1 MNTSQIAGLRY
12 FPDRDKWAF
21 VEIDRIDEWI
31 HDSMKPVSA
40 IRRSD
45 RSYCGSNWLR
55 LVLVVEVQMINSAG
69 NLTRAIVTRE
79 RQKSLVLRAWILSGL
94 FFMALPG
101 TLLGFSNLMAISAH
115 HGSANLPTAWM
126 EGHGHAQ
133 MFGWIGS
140 FILGIG
146 FYSQPTRERSIL
158 SLPVT
163 CFGLWNVG
171 VALRW
176 LANIYAWHWRTLFP
190 VSAGLELIAVLL
202 FLSAASRHKLPESAQ
217 GNRAKPIMEPWMV
230 SVLLGTGGLT
240 AAVILNFVEC
250 LRLALQGTLLSF
262 PHALDQKYLVLM
274 GWGFIVPVV
283 WGFSARWLPAFLA
296 IPKPDTPKLRLALTL
311 NLLGV
316 LCGVSGWT
324 GAATIL
330 LACSAIVIGLAL
342 HLAQQPQGH
351 AKVQGIHPSFPSF
364 IRIAYAWLVIAGCM
378 SIWAAFADRHG
389 GIWGA
394 SRHALTVGFAATMVF
409 SIGPRILPHFA
420 GVRAIFSK
428 RLMFLSLFFLQT
440 GCLLRVSS
448 EPLAYEGLLSVA
460 WKLLP
465 ISGMLELSAV
475 LLFAV
480 NLTLTLLLG
489 NSVFAGDGP
498 RQPLWRRFVHLSD

>member
-1 MNTSQIAGLRY
+1 
-12 FPDRDKWAF
+12 
-21 VEIDRIDEWI
+21 
-31 HDSMKPVSA
+31 
-40 IRRSD
+40 
-45 RSYCGSNWLR
+45 
-55 LVLVVEVQMINSAG
+55 
-69 NLTRAIVTRE
+69 
-79 RQKSLVLRAWILSGL
+79 
-94 FFMALPG
+94 
-101 TLLGFSNLMAISAH
+101 
-115 HGSANLPTAWM
+115 
-126 EGHGHAQ
+126 
-133 MFGWIGS
+133 
-140 FILGIG
+140 
-146 FYSQPTRERSIL
+146 
-158 SLPVT
+158 
-163 CFGLWNVG
+163 
-171 VALRW
+171 
-176 LANIYAWHWRTLFP
+176 
-190 VSAGLELIAVLL
+190 
-202 FLSAASRHKLPESAQ
+202 
-217 GNRAKPIMEPWMV
+217 MV
-230 SVLLGTGGLT
+230 SVLLGTAGLT
-240 AAVILNFVEC
+240 AAVIFNFVEC

-296 IPKPDTPKLRLALTL
+296 IPKPDTPKLRLALAL

-316 LCGVSGWT
+316 ICGVTGWT

-364 IRIAYAWLVIAGCM
+364 VRIAYAWLVIAGCM
-378 SIWAAFADRHG
+378 SIWAAFADRNG

-420 GVRAIFSK
+420 GVRAIFGK
-428 RLMFLSLFFLQT
+428 RLMFLSLLLLQT

-448 EPLAYEGLLSVA
+448 ELLAYEHLFPFA
-460 WKLLP
+460 WKVLP

-489 NSVFAGDGP
+489 DSVFAEDSP
-498 RQPLWRRFVHLSD
+498 RQPVVA

>member
-1 MNTSQIAGLRY
+1 MVTVPQI
-12 FPDRDKWAF
+12 
-21 VEIDRIDEWI
+21 E
-31 HDSMKPVSA
+31 PVFQIEVSDLTTA
-40 IRRSD
+40 I
-45 RSYCGSNWLR
+45 
-55 LVLVVEVQMINSAG
+55 
-69 NLTRAIVTRE
+69 IVRE
-79 RQKSLVLRAWILSGL
+79 HQKSLMLRAWILSGL

-115 HGSANLPTAWM
+115 HGLAFLPAAWM

-146 FYSQPTRERSIL
+146 FYSQPARDRSAL
-158 SLPVT
+158 RMPLT
-163 CFGLWNVG
+163 CFSLWTMG

-190 VSAGLELIAVLL
+190 VSTGFESTAVLL
-202 FLSAASRHKLPESAQ
+202 FLSAASHHKLPESAQ
-217 GNRAKPIMEPWMV
+217 GNDAKPSMEPWMV
-230 SVLLGTGGLT
+230 SVLLGTAGLT
-240 AAVILNFVEC
+240 AAVIFNFVEC
-250 LRLALQGTLLSF
+250 LRLTFQGTLLSF

-274 GWGFIVPVV
+274 GWGFIEPGG
-283 WGFSARWLPAFLA
+283 WGLSARSLPAFLA
-296 IPKPDTPKLRLALTL
+296 IPKPDTPKLRLALAL

-316 LCGVSGWT
+316 LSGVAGWT

-342 HLAQQPQGH
+342 HLAQQPLGH

-364 IRIAYAWLVIAGCM
+364 VRIAYAWLVIAGCM

-428 RLMFLSLFFLQT
+428 RLMFLSLLLLQT

-448 EPLAYEGLLSVA
+448 EPLAYDGFLSVA
-460 WKLLP
+460 WKVLP
-465 ISGMLELSAV
+465 ISGMLELCAV
-475 LLFAV
+475 LLFAT

-489 NSVFAGDGP
+489 DSVFAGDSP
-498 RQPLWRRFVHLSD
+498 RQPAVA